1 MRRVSRGVGRVWRR
15 EGEGGALPG
24 LLKAVARA
32 CQATC
37 ENNEQTCLAQSS
49 SAGSKV
55 VRGGTEKGVGHTN
68 KNIIEVC
75 VCVCVQSSEKNAL
88 EIPGKSFSKRASSA
102 SE

>member
-1 MRRVSRGVGRVWRR
+1 M
-15 EGEGGALPG
+15 
-24 LLKAVARA
+24 
-32 CQATC
+32 
-37 ENNEQTCLAQSS
+37 
-49 SAGSKV
+49 